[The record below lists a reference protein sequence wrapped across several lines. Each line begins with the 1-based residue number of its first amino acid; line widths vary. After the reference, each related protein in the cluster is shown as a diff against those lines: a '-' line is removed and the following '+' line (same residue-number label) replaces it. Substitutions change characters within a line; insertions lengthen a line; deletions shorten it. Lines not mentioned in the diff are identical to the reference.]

1 MDKQGFTAL
10 LRGFNFPE
18 EGVTNSLAIAE
29 KFEAF
34 LGESGKA
41 PTAETA
47 WDFSRL
53 LIKEK
58 KNTWKDYFPLIQY
71 SRFIKNR
78 DMFAAFMELID
89 GGEVGDNLYR
99 GIGEKFGVAVRNEI
113 YNGIGKCKLGTPTP
127 EKPAFIHPIL
137 RRLEKKVGAKA
148 SKEFL
153 SAGLRTLPARMY
165 QNNRKEFLQAGDID
179 TYLKQQKDAF
189 VNNLEDCKREGEWWF
204 VQEITEDVI
213 AFVRA
218 NPEIGAGRREGKIL
232 YETKIPYMAKE
243 FLAAGSSL
251 QRRYY
256 ACHCPWAREALKNGD
271 VKLSKALCHCSS
283 GFMKKPWEAI
293 FRQPLKVDILESV
306 LNGDERCR
314 FAIHL
319 PAEAVKKAGDG

>member
-1 MDKQGFTAL
+1 MDKQEFTAI

-18 EGVTNSLAIAE
+18 EGVTNCLAMAE
-29 KFEAF
+29 KFETY
-34 LGESGKA
+34 LDESGKP
-41 PTAETA
+41 PTADTA

-58 KNTWKDYFPLIQY
+58 QNSWRSYFPLIQY
-71 SRFIKNR
+71 CRFIQNR
-78 DMFAAFMELID
+78 DMFAAFMELVD

-99 GIGEKFGVAVRNEI
+99 GIGKTFGTGIRSEI
-113 YNGIGKCKLGTPTP
+113 YQGIGKCKLGTPTP

-148 SKEFL
+148 AKDFL

-165 QNNRKEFLQAGDID
+165 QNNRKQFLQAGDID

-189 VNNLEDCKREGEWWF
+189 VKNLEDCKNTGRWWF
-204 VQEITEDVI
+204 VQEITDDVI

-243 FLAAGSSL
+243 FLEANGSV

-256 ACHCPWAREALKNGD
+256 ACHCPWARTAIKNGD
-271 VKLSKALCHCSS
+271 VKLSKSLCHCSS

-319 PAEAVKKAGDG
+319 PQEALKRIKNG